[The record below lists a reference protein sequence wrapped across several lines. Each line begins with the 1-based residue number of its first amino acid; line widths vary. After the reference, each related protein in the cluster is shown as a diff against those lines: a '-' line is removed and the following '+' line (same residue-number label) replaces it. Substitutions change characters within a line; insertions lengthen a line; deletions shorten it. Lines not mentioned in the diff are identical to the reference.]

1 MMKKG
6 KTQKNDDEKDWI
18 NARRI
23 KQLQNQL
30 TKESWGHIQIQT
42 GLSCYAQIVV
52 MLIYFL

>member
-23 KQLQNQL
+23 KQLRIQL

-42 GLSCYAQIVV
+42 VV
-52 MLIYFL
+52 MLRLLWCSFISC